1 MAKIVQLRQMSD
13 EKLQE
18 KLENNRDEMFNL
30 RFQHA
35 AKQLKDPMRMR
46 QVRREIAQLETVLHN
61 RQQAIEVA
69 AAHPAVA
76 EKLQGHTWRAEAT
89 FSYEDSA
96 WQVKFQ
102 DANGGALC
110 TALVNLNKSRK
121 KTRRARA
128 QSQAVQLVQSYTI

>member
-1 MAKIVQLRQMSD
+1 MAKIVQLREMSD
-13 EKLQE
+13 EKLRE

-35 AKQLKDPMRMR
+35 AKQLKNPMRMR
-46 QVRREIAQLETVLHN
+46 QVRREIAQLESVLHN
-61 RQQAIEVA
+61 RQQAIQAA

-76 EKLQGHTWRAEAT
+76 EKLQGHTWSADAR
-89 FSYEDSA
+89 FSYPDSA
-96 WQVKFQ
+96 WQVAFK
-102 DANGGALC
+102 DADGRALC

-128 QSQAVQLVQSYTI
+128 QGQSVQLVRSYTI